1 MTAPAGLH
9 KLSIVGPQALEIEV
23 PASIANL
30 GPGFDTLAV
39 AVQLY
44 LRLTVRTV
52 AGHNKLEFRFL
63 DRELCGENY
72 IERAFQFLARRSPV
86 PFPSLDIEVR
96 SDIPMR
102 AGLGSSAAATVA
114 GLRLYEA
121 FAGPLPMQ
129 VIVNAACALETHP
142 DNAAAACLGG
152 LTTSCQLPD
161 GSVYA
166 TSFPWPEE
174 ISFVVLTPDVPLT
187 TAESRKVL
195 PSLVPRSD
203 VVFNLQRL
211 SLLLQ
216 SLQSGNF
223 SLLKQALSDR
233 LHQPFRQKH
242 CAWPGASAG
251 AGARRLVGNLP
262 QRLGT
267 FHCRAGADQSA
278 GHRRIAGLHLPVARC
293 RIPATNT
300 HRSPGDPRQTAAC
313 FRATLGLVVRQ
324 LAMDLWLQT
333 NARVAGSPAIRK
345 LAQLARTQPGD
356 HALPSLLHILLH
368 PS

>member
-1 MTAPAGLH
+1 MTTAAEVNMSP
-9 KLSIVGPQALEIEV
+9 SVGHEAFEIKV

-44 LRLTVRTV
+44 LRMRVRTI
-52 AGHNKLEFRFL
+52 AGHDKLEFRFL
-63 DRELCGENY
+63 DHELCGENY
-72 IERAFQFLARRSPV
+72 IERAFRFLARQNPV
-86 PFPSLDIEVR
+86 SFPSLSIEVR

-121 FAGPLPMQ
+121 LAGPLPIQ
-129 VIVNAACALETHP
+129 AIVNAACALEAHP
-142 DNAAAACLGG
+142 DNPAAALLGG

-166 TSFPWPEE
+166 TSFRWPETLA
-174 ISFVVLTPDVPLT
+174 FVVVTPDVPLA

-195 PSLVPRSD
+195 PSFIPRRD

-216 SLQSGNF
+216 LLQSENF

-233 LHQPFRQKH
+233 LHQPFRQKLV
-242 CAWPGASAG
+242 PGLAQALALEHQDLLGVCLSGSGPSIVAL
-251 AGARRLVGNLP
+251 AETNLP
-262 QRLGT
+262 AIEELLASVYESLGV
-267 FHCRAGADQSA
+267 GY
-278 GHRRIAGLHLPVARC
+278 RIR
-293 RIPATNT
+293 
-300 HRSPGDPRQTAAC
+300 
-313 FRATLGLVVRQ
+313 TLRVHQEASDKPHDVFTRGLVC
-324 LAMDLWLQT
+324 
-333 NARVAGSPAIRK
+333 S
-345 LAQLARTQPGD
+345 
-356 HALPSLLHILLH
+356 
-368 PS
+368 